1 MSQHR
6 SDTAKNRPLLSKR
19 LLVLLLGF
27 LYLLLSLT
35 VLEAFRFRGEK
46 PAAEAMR
53 EASERTAACFSAVKE
68 ERLRRGYEIPAV
80 DDPNLTGLLGYD
92 YTEITTSHGSLEAK
106 RSTANPNTAAMI
118 TDFLLRSGVREG
130 DPVCVNLSSSFPCLN
145 IAVLCSLDTLGA
157 KGVVINSI
165 GASTYGA
172 NIPGFVY
179 MDMEHLLFEKGLI
192 RNHSQWFSMGGD
204 YDTGYGMPD
213 QKLAEEIRARIA
225 SYGPEL
231 LWYPDIRENL
241 EARERIYREYSGGEA
256 GIRCFINVGGNILA
270 FAGGDGLIDAK
281 SGLILPGKRPAEG
294 DGLIPYY
301 LNAGVPVIHL
311 LNMNSLLPENGLPFD
326 PVPLP
331 SPGEGDVYYE
341 MRYRKELVIFFAA
354 GTVLLLAVL
363 AFKYPRRRI
372 PF

>member
-241 EARERIYREYSGGEA
+241 ALNFDGDSDSMETYIEFEVMNHAIDQYNIDRDTAAEKLGRVKRLLKAPYFAKVQLQFDPDEDPEEYYIGSTGVSENLHEPLVIDWRSPVAETYYNQDNGRTFYTVEDRRID
-256 GIRCFINVGGNILA
+256 VDL
-270 FAGGDGLIDAK
+270 
-281 SGLILPGKRPAEG
+281 RPAS
-294 DGLIPYY
+294 
-301 LNAGVPVIHL
+301 H
-311 LNMNSLLPENGLPFD
+311 PFSD
-326 PVPLP
+326 KA
-331 SPGEGDVYYE
+331 E
-341 MRYRKELVIFFAA
+341 K
-354 GTVLLLAVL
+354 
-363 AFKYPRRRI
+363 
-372 PF
+372 